1 MGEFFT
7 AILKKIADF
16 ALWIGGLAAA
26 GFAAMFTLGKD
37 ILSWLLEQIL
47 DVVIWLL
54 NQIDLDFDLF
64 NPAQYV
70 SALPPEMVMM
80 IGYLRIG
87 ECLAIIIAA
96 IIIRIG
102 LQLIPFTRLGS

>member
-1 MGEFFT
+1 MGDFFT
-7 AILKKIADF
+7 AILKKVADF
-16 ALWIGGLAAA
+16 AVWIGGLVAA
-26 GFAAMFTLGKD
+26 GFAAVFTLSKD
-37 ILSWLLEQIL
+37 IFAWLLEQIL

-54 NQIDLDFDLF
+54 NQIDLDCDRI
-64 NPAQYV
+64 NPAQYI
-70 SALPPEMVMM
+70 SGLPDETVMM

-87 ECLAIIIAA
+87 EAMAIIVAA